1 MSLDLHSLF
10 DKDTEKRL
18 PNPVKQLRFAPVM
31 RKNDWRQLSLPL
43 ISPPKVANVPLVRPD
58 PLPSPPDPDAPET
71 LEAHRMR
78 IAGYLTMRMSDPVML
93 TFTDNRSTM
102 LSFRRNRGRI
112 NVRLHRMFRHAD
124 TSMLG
129 HLASYLSGKQKT
141 AAAAID
147 AFIAEHREEID
158 RTRRRRVARLPEGR
172 YFNLDEVLARV
183 SERYFGGPQ
192 QVTICWGPAPRRRRR
207 GRRYGTFSRA
217 LATYHYDDRMIR
229 VSPVLDAPNVPA
241 FVIDWIVYHEL
252 LHHVLPVVR
261 SGTKNIYHSAKFR
274 ALERAFE
281 HYEKAK
287 AWEEKHMAQL
297 LK

>member
-1 MSLDLHSLF
+1 
-10 DKDTEKRL
+10 
-18 PNPVKQLRFAPVM
+18 
-31 RKNDWRQLSLPL
+31 
-43 ISPPKVANVPLVRPD
+43 
-58 PLPSPPDPDAPET
+58 
-71 LEAHRMR
+71 MR
-78 IAGYLTMRMSDPVML
+78 IAGYLTVQLSDPVML

-124 TSMLG
+124 TTMLG
-129 HLASYLSGKQKT
+129 HLARYLSGKQKSS
-141 AAAAID
+141 AAAID
-147 AFIAEHREEID
+147 AFIAEHRGEID
-158 RTRRRRVARLPEGR
+158 RTKQRRASLLSEGR
-172 YFNLDEVLARV
+172 FVNLDEVLARV
-183 SERYFGGPQ
+183 SDHYFGGPQ
-192 QVTICWGPAPRRRRR
+192 EVAIGWGPAPRRRRR
-207 GRRYGTFSRA
+207 SRRYGTFSRA
-217 LATYHYDDRMIR
+217 LATYHYEDRLIR
-229 VSPVLDAPNVPA
+229 ISPVLDTPDVPP

-261 SGTKNIYHSAKFR
+261 HGTKNIYHSAKFR

>member
-1 MSLDLHSLF
+1 MVL
-10 DKDTEKRL
+10 KETEKDL
-18 PNPVKQLRFAPVM
+18 PNPAERLRFASVM
-31 RKNDWRQLSLPL
+31 RKIDWRQLSLPL
-43 ISPPKVANVPLVRPD
+43 FSPPKVERAPAVRPD
-58 PLPSPPDPDAPET
+58 PPLTPPDPDSEDAV
-71 LEAHRMR
+71 EAHRMR
-78 IAGYLTMRMSDPVML
+78 IAGYLTVCLSDPVVL

-112 NVRLHRMFRHAD
+112 DVRLHRMFRHAD
-124 TSMLG
+124 TTMLG
-129 HLASYLSGKQKT
+129 HLVKYLSGKQKSS
-141 AAAAID
+141 ASAID
-147 AFIAEHREEID
+147 AFIAEHRGEID
-158 RTRRRRVARLPEGR
+158 RTRRCRTRSLDPEGR
-172 YFNLDEVLARV
+172 HFNLNEVLSRV

-192 QVTICWGPAPRRRRR
+192 EVAIGWGAAPRKRRR

-217 LATYHYDDRMIR
+217 LATYHYDDRLIR
-229 VSPVLDAPNVPA
+229 VSPVLDAPNVPT

-252 LHHVLPVVR
+252 LHHVLPVMR
-261 SGTKNIYHSAKFR
+261 HGTKNIYHSSKFR